1 MISSMT
7 GFSRVGRQDRWGR
20 AAWELRS
27 LNHRFLEIGVHLP
40 RELAALE
47 QPCRDLCRR
56 HVRRGKVICQLEF
69 EAAEGLV
76 SHRINRARVRD
87 LLQAMRDVQELT
99 EGPCAPI
106 DLPRVLEWPGVLQ
119 SLDLREASIR
129 QPLLELL
136 QEAVTAFVAKRR
148 QEGESLGRIFRE
160 KCGSCAAILD
170 ELRQGAPQL
179 ADQARQRLRE
189 QVRQLAAGGADI
201 DPGRLEQELVLLL
214 RRSDATEELDRL
226 GIYLEETRRLLERG
240 GAIGKHLNFLLQ
252 ELHRESHTLAAKI
265 GGLHNDSAVIRLRL
279 LVEQMREQA
288 QNVE

>member
-1 MISSMT
+1 MT
-7 GFSRVGRQDRWGR
+7 GFSRVERQDRWGL

-40 RELAALE
+40 RELGALE
-47 QPCRDLCRR
+47 QPCRDLCRQ

-69 EAAEGLV
+69 EAAEGVV
-76 SHRINRARVRD
+76 SHRINRARARD
-87 LLQAMRDVQELT
+87 LLRAMRDVQELT

-106 DLPRVLEWPGVLQ
+106 DLLRVLEWPGVMQ
-119 SLDLREASIR
+119 SPDLREASIR
-129 QPLLELL
+129 QPLLDLL
-136 QEAVTAFVAKRR
+136 QEAMTAFVAKRR

-160 KCGSCAAILD
+160 KCGSCAAVLD
-170 ELRQGAPQL
+170 ELRQGAPRL
-179 ADQARQRLRE
+179 AEQARQRLRV

-201 DPGRLEQELVLLL
+201 DPGRLEQELILLL

-226 GIYLEETRRLLERG
+226 GI
-240 GAIGKHLNFLLQ
+240 
-252 ELHRESHTLAAKI
+252 SAA
-265 GGLHNDSAVIRLRL
+265 IRLRL